1 MARDG
6 ADLTTSL
13 RSVDLDAYVAAH
25 GREWQRLEDLLGH
38 RRRSGDEVDELIAL
52 YQRAATHLSVVRSSA
67 PDPMLVGQLSRLV
80 ARARSAVTG
89 TSDPAWRDAA
99 RFLSATLPA
108 AIYRARAWWGS
119 AMLSSIALMFGLGAW
134 VAANPDVQHTLLPQD
149 EIDSLV
155 HTDFQTYYSTYAHG
169 SFAAQV
175 WTHNAWIAALCIAL
189 GVLGVPVLYLLWQNV
204 ANVAIIGG
212 VMVSHG
218 RAGLF
223 FGLILPH
230 GILELTAVFV
240 AAGTGL
246 RLFWSWVSPGART
259 RSQALAQEGR
269 AAMAI
274 VMGLVG
280 VLAVSGFIEG
290 FVTPSNLPTGV
301 KVAIGVLAEG
311 AFLTYVFVLG
321 SRAVRAGVTGDMLAE
336 EAGDLL
342 PVSG

>member
-1 MARDG
+1 
-6 ADLTTSL
+6 
-13 RSVDLDAYVAAH
+13 VDLDAYVAAH
-25 GREWQRLEDLLGH
+25 AREWQRLEVLVRT
-38 RRRSGDEVDELIAL
+38 RRRTGDEADELIAL
-52 YQRAATHLSVVRSSA
+52 YQRAATHLSVVQSAA
-67 PDPMLVGQLSRLV
+67 PDPMLIGRLSRLV
-80 ARARSAVTG
+80 GRARSAVTG
-89 TSDPAWRDAA
+89 SSDPAWRDAA
-99 RFLSATLPA
+99 RFLTVSLPA
-108 AIYRARAWWGS
+108 AIYRARAWWGA
-119 AMLSSIALMFGLGAW
+119 AMLGSVALMFGVGAW
-134 VAANPDVQHTLLPQD
+134 VAANPDVQHGLLPQA

-189 GVLGVPVLYLLWQNV
+189 GVLGLPVLYLLWQNV
-204 ANVAIIGG
+204 ANVAVIGG

-246 RLFWSWVSPGART
+246 RLFWSWVAPGPRT
-259 RSQALAQEGR
+259 RSQALAEEGR

-274 VMGLVG
+274 AMGLVG

-290 FVTPSNLPTGV
+290 FVTPSGLPTGV
-301 KVAIGVLAEG
+301 KIVIGLVAET
-311 AFLTYVFVLG
+311 AFLSYVFVLG
-321 SRAVRAGVTGDMLAE
+321 SRAVRAGQTGDVLAE
-336 EAGDLL
+336 EAGDVL